1 MCIRDRYKN
10 LNKNKQGNI
19 LQYNDDIDLVLK
31 TIINNNDYLMI
42 KGSNATGL
50 NSLSKKMIKGLNVI

>member
-1 MCIRDRYKN
+1 MFIKGEKILFTYKN

-19 LQYNDDIDLVLK
+19 LQNNDDIDFVLNDLI
-31 TIINNNDYLMI
+31 TNNDYLMI

-50 NSLSKKMIKGLNVI
+50 NILNNAD